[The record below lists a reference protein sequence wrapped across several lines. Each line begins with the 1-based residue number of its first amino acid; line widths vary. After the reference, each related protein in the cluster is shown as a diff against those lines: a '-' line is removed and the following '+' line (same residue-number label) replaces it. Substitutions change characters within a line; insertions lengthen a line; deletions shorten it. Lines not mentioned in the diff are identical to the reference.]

1 MGCGCAKK
9 ISVSKTKEKPQAS
22 TPVVKQASDPQAARK
37 VRVSKLVAIPGR
49 KIK

>member
-9 ISVSKTKEKPQAS
+9 ISTSKVKDKPQAS

-37 VRVSKLVAIPGR
+37 VRVSKLISVPGT
-49 KIK
+49 KIR

>member
-1 MGCGCAKK
+1 MGCGCSKK
-9 ISVSKTKEKPQAS
+9 ISTTKAVSKPQTS

-37 VRVSKLVAIPGR
+37 VRVSKLIAVPGK